1 MDDEFTAREIY
12 RKHWADLSERVPLR
26 KTSVGGYGTLNCVSS
41 ITGCRA
47 VPRRPLLVRAMA
59 GPGMTPG
66 ADPAS
71 PLTMKPLQG
80 VSFER
85 DVSFRNIGISA
96 PNNFHCLRARHDR
109 GAPAVPLAKE
119 LAERDSFASRDS
131 CVFLALSA

>member
-1 MDDEFTAREIY
+1 
-12 RKHWADLSERVPLR
+12 
-26 KTSVGGYGTLNCVSS
+26 
-41 ITGCRA
+41 
-47 VPRRPLLVRAMA
+47 MA

-85 DVSFRNIGISA
+85 DMSFRNIGISA
-96 PNNFHCLRARHDR
+96 PNNFDCLRARNDR
-109 GAPAVPLAKE
+109 GAPAVPLAKK

-131 CVFLALSA
+131 YAFLGFECIGLLTSKTNERTKSCCNGTLRVTFAP

>member
-1 MDDEFTAREIY
+1 MR
-12 RKHWADLSERVPLR
+12 LS
-26 KTSVGGYGTLNCVSS
+26 K
-41 ITGCRA
+41 RA
-47 VPRRPLLVRAMA
+47 AFAIAFAGISTTA
-59 GPGMTPG
+59 GPGITR
-66 ADPAS
+66 AKDLTS

-131 CVFLALSA
+131 YVFLALSA

>member
-1 MDDEFTAREIY
+1 
-12 RKHWADLSERVPLR
+12 LR
-26 KTSVGGYGTLNCVSS
+26 FLDHGVSS
-41 ITGCRA
+41 SGSSTTVARQSYGRSRHDA
-47 VPRRPLLVRAMA
+47 
-59 GPGMTPG
+59 G
-66 ADPAS
+66 ADPTS
-71 PLTMKPLQG
+71 LLTMKPLQG

-131 CVFLALSA
+131 YVFLALSA